1 MKKTFILSVIF
12 AVAAVCSVS
21 AQSFSKGDMI
31 LSGHVGLNTSGAGS
45 ESYKLNQNSIAFT
58 PKFEY
63 FLSDR
68 LSVGG
73 TLGYSNQWTGEK
85 TLNFN
90 GNQTLKARAGSH
102 AFTIG
107 ANINY
112 YLPLSDR
119 FFVSL
124 EGFLGYTGSAD
135 RDVTILDGDKTKK
148 TTNTLNAALLKV
160 TPAINCMINDHW
172 IVNASIGGFYA
183 LAGSAGE
190 KIAAYGVGVDFGTF
204 TFGIGYKF

>member
-21 AQSFSKGDMI
+21 AQSFSKGDMLLKGSI
-31 LSGHVGLNTSGAGS
+31 GLNTSGIGNKDGKAS
-45 ESYKLNQNSIAFT
+45 QNLISIA
-58 PKFEY
+58 PEFEY
-63 FLSDR
+63 FLNDR

-85 TLNFN
+85 IPNFS
-90 GNQTLKARAGSH
+90 GDQTYKTRVGTH
-102 AFTIG
+102 VFTIG

-119 FFVSL
+119 FFVSF
-124 EGFLGYTGSAD
+124 EGFLGYQGRAD
-135 RDVTILDGDKTKK
+135 RDVEILGGNKTKV
-148 TTNTLNAALLKV
+148 TANQMDVALLTV